1 MEQLLLEVG
10 ALDRPEVTTA
20 HHRTAGGE
28 AHLLCKERNRAR
40 ATFILQA
47 AGQPSC
53 ASCYKAGSHWY
64 RSAQM
69 ASVSAFLLN
78 EQLQNHTQGE
88 LRWSI
93 YSTFSSL
100 KALPRQAVV
109 CTKHG
114 DFSAVQN
121 SYCRLWIFGKWLAGL
136 LPGHQFSFS
145 REALQVQ
152 TVNSAAFPRLKL
164 RLIEFL
170 YLNKHFYSERVRH
183 YC

>member
-20 HHRTAGGE
+20 HHRTAGGLRDRRRWSSSSLQG
-28 AHLLCKERNRAR
+28 AKQSSGHLH
-40 ATFILQA
+40 
-47 AGQPSC
+47 S
-53 ASCYKAGSHWY
+53 AGS
-64 RSAQM
+64 RAAQLCQLLQ
-69 ASVSAFLLN
+69 SRQPLVQVSPIGICECLFVKWAIAKSYP
-78 EQLQNHTQGE
+78 GE

-145 REALQVQ
+145 RDALQVHSQ
-152 TVNSAAFPRLKL
+152 FSSISTAKAQINRVPLLK
-164 RLIEFL
+164 
-170 YLNKHFYSERVRH
+170 
-183 YC
+183 